1 MRLTVVDFTS
11 KKLALSF
18 IAHEFVNG
26 HRPPPTS
33 TSHPQNVIHM
43 IHVGVPRASP
53 FFVALPLPCK
63 RKLKNK
69 KKGGGLEMR
78 LAVGVSAAQI
88 SRLCRS

>member
-1 MRLTVVDFTS
+1 MGT
-11 KKLALSF
+11 
-18 IAHEFVNG
+18 AH
-26 HRPPPTS
+26 P
-33 TSHPQNVIHM
+33 HPQDVIHM
-43 IHVGVPRASP
+43 IGVPRASP